1 MKLSNT
7 GLALI
12 KSFEGV
18 RLTAYKAVPTEE
30 HWTIG
35 YGHYGPD
42 VKQNMKITQA
52 KADEYFKKDVERF
65 EKAVNDNVKVAINQN
80 QFDALVSFT
89 YNCGDGALQR
99 SDLLK
104 LLNQGKYEAAA
115 DQFDLWNKSS
125 GKVLAGL
132 VKRRAKEKELFL
144 KDLPKET
151 VVKATETK
159 VASTTT
165 SVKTYK
171 VTKQHNAY
179 ATAADAKAKKNK
191 KGTVKA
197 GSYYVFNES
206 QGMIN
211 ITNKKGEPG
220 NWINPDETK
229 ADPKQTVKS
238 EKAIVPYP
246 GKLIKKGSKGKDVE
260 RIQRAVKVKADG
272 IFGPNTEKEVK
283 AYQKR
288 HDLTADGIVGPDTWN
303 RMF

>member
-18 RLTAYKAVPTEE
+18 RLTAYKAVSTEQYY
-30 HWTIG
+30 TIG

-42 VKQNMKITQA
+42 VTKDMKITQA
-52 KADEYFKKDVERF
+52 QADEYFKKDVERF
-65 EKAVNDNVKVAINQN
+65 EKAVNDYVKVPLNQN

-89 YNCGDGALQR
+89 YNCGAGALQR
-99 SDLLK
+99 STLLE
-104 LLNQGKYEAAA
+104 LLNQGKYEEAA
-115 DQFDLWNKSS
+115 DQFDVWIKS
-125 GKVLAGL
+125 GNQVLNGL

-151 VVKATETK
+151 VVKPTETK

-211 ITNKKGEPG
+211 ITNKKGVPG
-220 NWINPDETK
+220 NWINPSETK
-229 ADPKQTVKS
+229 ETTKQTVKS

-246 GKLIKKGSKGKDVE
+246 GKLIKVGSKGKDVE
-260 RIQRAVKVKADG
+260 RIQRAVGVTPDG
-272 IFGPNTEKEVK
+272 DYGPKTEAAVK

-288 HDLTADGIVGPDTWN
+288 QGLTVDGLVGPETWN